1 MVKIVGMAVPLSSP
15 VLIHVMRSISDTFVL
30 IRMTRLFVWEKQFLN
45 LSMTGCMGWADD
57 SFEIEIFT

>member
-1 MVKIVGMAVPLSSP
+1 
-15 VLIHVMRSISDTFVL
+15 MRSISDTFVL